1 MNIKQPKI
9 YKYAIIGGG
18 TAGLFLA
25 NKLKKD
31 KNLIVIESGPKKTYE
46 KNHNNFKYKMKK
58 NDFYKLHTDQIAGI
72 GGNTNI
78 WGGQLLPFT
87 KNDINKEKGWP
98 FELEKIESDFEEVS
112 KELFGQK
119 INFYSKPFIEKI
131 TNLPLIELEDQYLRT
146 HISARLRE
154 PNFKKLYFNKIKL
167 DIDFLYKSFVN
178 KIDKKEGLFFI
189 HCKNEKNVYKIIKSE
204 NVIITCGAIQS
215 VRLLINSCNECN
227 LFSNDNLGNGFIDHT
242 TVIFQKLNVINRFS
256 FLRMFNTKYL
266 NNGHKIGVRISA
278 SEKYIKK
285 SKQNIS
291 GMIMVDQPKSFVK
304 KILNLITIFLTKDLF
319 KFIYKP
325 FGEIILCF
333 IVEQITSNDKNL
345 KISKEG
351 TQYLNWNIHKNEVNT
366 IQDFGRKVLN
376 NLTQR
381 KLIMQPVRLKESDV
395 ILSKMH
401 STNHPMGGAIMHY
414 DQKKSVVNNNL
425 EVIGCRDLYIC
436 STAVFPSGSH
446 SNPTMTLLALANRLA
461 KHLTRKR
468 S

>member
-25 NKLKKD
+25 NKFKKD

-46 KNHNNFKYKMKK
+46 KNHNNFKYKMIK
-58 NDFYKLHTDQIAGI
+58 NNFYKLHTDQIAGI

-131 TNLPLIELEDQYLRT
+131 TNLPLIELEDQYLKT

-242 TVIFQKLNVINRFS
+242 TVIFQKLNVIDRFS

-291 GMIMVDQPKSFVK
+291 GMIMVEQPKSFVK

-345 KISKEG
+345 KISEEG

-461 KHLTRKR
+461 KHLKRKR